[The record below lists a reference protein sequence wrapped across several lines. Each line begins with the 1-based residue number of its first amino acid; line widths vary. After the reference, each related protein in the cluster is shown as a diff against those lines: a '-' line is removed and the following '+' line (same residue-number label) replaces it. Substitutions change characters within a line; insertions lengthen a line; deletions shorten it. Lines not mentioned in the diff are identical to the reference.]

1 VNLKIKD
8 IVELLQVSE
17 KTIYRWIKDRK
28 IPAYQINHQYRFNKA
43 EINEWILKNK
53 IDVSHKILDFNLTN
67 RPVSILQ
74 LLTKGGVF
82 YQIEGKDVPS
92 IIRNAVKAIPVPPEI
107 TRRTI
112 VSSLIEREEMMPT
125 AVGKGIAIPHPRNP
139 ILADVENESVSICFL
154 KEKIDYRAIDGE
166 WVQTLFIVLSAN
178 SRRHLEI
185 LAKISYLCQLEEFYF
200 LLKKQV
206 GKEEILRFIRDKE
219 EEWNKK

>member
-1 VNLKIKD
+1 MNLKIKD